1 MRKISVYAL
10 LLPMVFLGGCDLFNY
25 HPYDGRL
32 KGELH
37 INESNIEIIEETLK
51 DKTEFKFAFISD
63 TQGWY
68 DDTEDVVKNINS
80 RNDIDF
86 VVHGGDV
93 SDYGLTKEFLWQ
105 RDILNKLKAPY
116 VVLLGNHDCL
126 ANGEEIFVS
135 VFGVV
140 NYSFMAG
147 NVKFV
152 CLNTNALEQDYSRP
166 VPDFQFIRKE
176 NDPENTKHQKTIV
189 AMHARP
195 YSEQFNNNV
204 ADVFHD
210 EIKKYPNLLFC
221 MNGHDHQLTETDI
234 FEDGIIYYGT
244 PNVHKRKYLIFTI
257 TKDDSI
263 YEVVEF

>member
-1 MRKISVYAL
+1 
-10 LLPMVFLGGCDLFNY
+10 MVFLSGCDLFQV

-32 KGELH
+32 SGELSMNSRN
-37 INESNIEIIEETLK
+37 IAVIEQKLENKES
-51 DKTEFKFAFISD
+51 FKFAFISD

-68 DDTEDVVKNINS
+68 DDTEAVVRNINS
-80 RNDIDF
+80 RDDIDF
-86 VVHGGDV
+86 VIHGGDV
-93 SDYGLTKEFLWQ
+93 ADYGVTKEFLWQ
-105 RDILNKLKAPY
+105 RDILNRLKMPY
-116 VVLLGNHDCL
+116 VVLIGNHDCL

-176 NDPENTKHQKTIV
+176 NDQENTKHQKTIV

-195 YSEQFNNNV
+195 DSEQFNVNV

-221 MNGHDHQLTETDI
+221 LNGHDHHLTATDI
-234 FEDGIIYYGT
+234 FNDGIYYYGT
-244 PNVHKRKYLIFTI
+244 PNVHKRKYMIFTI
-257 TKDDSI
+257 TKDDSS
-263 YEVVEF
+263 YEVVDF

>member
-1 MRKISVYAL
+1 MKKINVYAL
-10 LLPMVFLGGCDLFNY
+10 LLAMMFLSGCDLFNY

-37 INESNIEIIEETLK
+37 VNKNNIAVIEENLK
-51 DKTEFKFAFISD
+51 DKKEFKFAFISD

-68 DDTEDVVKNINS
+68 DDTEDIVKNINS

-86 VVHGGDV
+86 VIHGGDV

-105 RDILNKLKAPY
+105 RDILNKLRVPY
-116 VVLLGNHDCL
+116 VVLIGNHDCL
-126 ANGEEIFVS
+126 ANGEDIFVK
-135 VFGVV
+135 VFGEV

-147 NVKFV
+147 NVKFL
-152 CLNTNALEQDYSRP
+152 CLNTNALEHDYSRP
-166 VPDFQFIRKE
+166 IPDFQFIKKE
-176 NDPENTKHQKTIV
+176 YDPEDMEHQKTIV

-204 ADVFHD
+204 ADVFHS

-221 MNGHDHQLTETDI
+221 LNGHDHRLTVTDI

-244 PNVHKRKYLIFTI
+244 ANVHKRKYLIFTI
-257 TKDDSI
+257 TKDESE